1 MLETKFN
8 GMPETKRKDKCK
20 SYKLYV
26 GKFLSLHAKLGD
38 KYTAKINSRRVQS
51 ETDVYNNVQSYF

>member
-38 KYTAKINSRRVQS
+38 KYTAKINSRRV
-51 ETDVYNNVQSYF
+51 